1 MKTKYWYWIW
11 RTFLGPSRL
20 RRKFVKTFVIAGLV
34 PLLLMGGASIYLVNL
49 THRVDVADL
58 EHTLARQVAKEIEGW
73 IENIKTGVKISYTFD
88 DVAPVLLEYQ
98 APALQ
103 DLIRGN
109 SAIDDISFVCVTPQ
123 FCTVGK
129 ETERLIKTS
138 EGGYA
143 KGTLRNLKDAPEFL
157 AAQAG
162 ETYTS
167 PAQFGSTTPYLQLS
181 SPVLNQQEKIIAVV
195 TERIRLD
202 YVQDEI
208 VSKAILG
215 ETGYVYT
222 IDSAN
227 RIIAHPD
234 KARIGQTVSHL
245 PLIQPFAVSGG
256 APRKRFAESSFY
268 ENLDGEPVSAV
279 AENIPELDWRVVA
292 EWPQAE
298 AQTIIY
304 TILVQIGAFSIFA
317 LFVLIFIA
325 CWIDM
330 RLIQAISKLR
340 QGTSIIG
347 GGNFDY
353 RVDIHTGDEIEDLG
367 KNLNKMAEN
376 LKGLDELKELR
387 LRTDLLSESLK
398 KEQDL
403 SKLKDQFITTVSHQ
417 FNTPLSVINWTLES
431 FNESRLTKKKIQEQS
446 ATISKSVKDIANI
459 VSDLVTLSDVG
470 FRYQKT
476 KARPTNLGDLVQKSI
491 DRFLPEAGIKKIRLA
506 FVNNAVNPVIE
517 ANEFTLAKAID
528 NLIDNALSYTN
539 DGGEVRVALDENGK
553 ELILTTKDSG
563 IGIPSADQSSI
574 FQQFFRAKNAV
585 QKKNVGT
592 GLGLFIV
599 KTIIEGHGGKV
610 WFESTENQ
618 GSTFSASFP
627 LGKNPSPVA
636 KKDTGA

>member
-49 THRVDVADL
+49 THRIDVADI
-58 EHTLARQVAKEIEGW
+58 EHTLARQVTKEIEGW
-73 IENIKTGVKISYTFD
+73 LENIKTGVKISYTFEN
-88 DVAPVLLEYQ
+88 VAPVLLEYQ

-103 DLIRGN
+103 DLVRGN
-109 SAIDDISFVCVTPQ
+109 AAVEEISFVCTTAQ
-123 FCTVGK
+123 FCAVGK
-129 ETERLIKTS
+129 ETERLMQIPEK
-138 EGGYA
+138 GYVR
-143 KGTLRNLKDAPEFL
+143 GPLRNLKDTPQFL
-157 AAQAG
+157 KAAAG

-167 PAQFGSTTPYLQLS
+167 PALFGSTTPHLTLS
-181 SPVLNQQEKIIAVV
+181 SPVLNQQEKIIAVL
-195 TERIRLD
+195 TESIRLD
-202 YVQDEI
+202 YIQKEI

-215 ETGYVYT
+215 ETGYVYV
-222 IDSAN
+222 IDGAS

-234 KARIGQTVSHL
+234 QTRVGRIVSHL
-245 PLIQPFAVSGG
+245 PLVEPFAVSGG
-256 APRKRFAESSFY
+256 APPKRFAKSSFY
-268 ENLDGEPVSAV
+268 KNLDGTSVSGV
-279 AENIPELDWRVVA
+279 TEGIPELNWRVIA

-298 AQTIIY
+298 TQALIY

-317 LFVLIFIA
+317 LIVLISIA
-325 CWIDM
+325 SWVAL
-330 RLIQAISKLR
+330 RLIQPIAKLR
-340 QGTSIIG
+340 EGTSIIG

-353 RVDIHTGDEIEDLG
+353 RVDIRTGDEIEDLG

-376 LKGLDELKELR
+376 LKGLDEIKELR

-398 KEQDL
+398 KEQEL

-431 FNESRLTKKKIQEQS
+431 FSEPRLTKKKIQEQ
-446 ATISKSVKDIANI
+446 TEIIGKSTKDIANI
-459 VSDLVTLSDVG
+459 VSDLVTLSDIG
-470 FRYQKT
+470 FRYQKS
-476 KARPTNLGDLVQKSI
+476 KAKPINLAELIQKSVE
-491 DRFLPEAGIKKIRLA
+491 RFTSEAQIKKIQFT
-506 FVNNAVNPVIE
+506 FVNAAPRAIIE

-539 DGGEVRVALDENGK
+539 EGGTVQV
-553 ELILTTKDSG
+553 ILGDDPKGLLLTVKDTG
-563 IGIPSADQSSI
+563 IGIPKADQPSI

-599 KTIIEGHGGKV
+599 KTIVEGHGGKV
-610 WFESTENQ
+610 WFESKEGK
-618 GSTFSASFP
+618 GSTFYAAFP
-627 LGKNPSPVA
+627 KEINLPLIA
-636 KKDTGA
+636 KKD